1 MAKEK
6 VPWSAYD
13 NLRAE
18 SIYGK
23 LPIKPKGIHCKKY
36 KNIKRAMLGRSFLS
50 DELWVIL
57 LETFLVGS
65 KLNSY

>member
-1 MAKEK
+1 MINFIRFYLRENGHMAKEK

-50 DELWVIL
+50 DEL
-57 LETFLVGS
+57 
-65 KLNSY
+65 